1 MLHDVEVDIFLPL
14 PGKKSSSKGSPPNR
28 EGLASRS
35 FPLQAATAA
44 AAAAAVVHGM
54 PLPATGTV
62 PPLTPPV
69 VEPGPVILEPGPVI
83 LNTPAP
89 KAGRYGSG
97 SNGLTNMDELLAGGS
112 GMT

>member
-1 MLHDVEVDIFLPL
+1 MLIQL
-14 PGKKSSSKGSPPNR
+14 SIAQGSHGPN
-28 EGLASRS
+28 
-35 FPLQAATAA
+35 TAQ
-44 AAAAAVVHGM
+44 VHGM

-97 SNGLTNMDELLAGGS
+97 SNGLTNMDELLAGSS